1 MWVETQPSVQYSSQ
15 TLNVDNSYPKAEKTR
30 YYIFEVL
37 FNFTVFLYFV
47 ENILSSIA
55 DLNVFFNRHQVS
67 LCFSH
72 L

>member
-1 MWVETQPSVQYSSQ
+1 MWVETQPSVQSSSQ

-67 LCFSH
+67 LCFLH